1 MNLTQK
7 ILKNH
12 LLKGELVPG
21 EEIAIRIDQTLTQDS
36 TGTMAYLQLE
46 AMGVDRV
53 KTERSM
59 AYIDHNTLQTGFEN
73 ADDHQYITT
82 VAKKHGIYLSKPGNG
97 ICHQVQLERVGKPGR
112 TLLGSDSHTP
122 TGGALGML
130 AIGAG
135 GLDVAVAMGGGA
147 YYLNCPKVVNVHL
160 TGKLPRGVAAKD
172 VILELLRRLT
182 VKGGVGKVM
191 EYTGEGVESLTIP
204 ERATIANMG
213 AELGATTSVFPSD
226 EAARRFLKAQEREED
241 YQPLLADP

>member
-82 VAKKHGIYLSKPGNG
+82 VAKKHGI
-97 ICHQVQLERVGKPGR
+97 
-112 TLLGSDSHTP
+112 
-122 TGGALGML
+122 
-130 AIGAG
+130 
-135 GLDVAVAMGGGA
+135 
-147 YYLNCPKVVNVHL
+147 
-160 TGKLPRGVAAKD
+160 
-172 VILELLRRLT
+172 
-182 VKGGVGKVM
+182 
-191 EYTGEGVESLTIP
+191 
-204 ERATIANMG
+204 
-213 AELGATTSVFPSD
+213 
-226 EAARRFLKAQEREED
+226 
-241 YQPLLADP
+241 

>member
-82 VAKKHGIYLSKPGNG
+82 VAKKHGIYSEQARQRYLSSGAAG
-97 ICHQVQLERVGKPGR
+97 TGAASRAGR
-112 TLLGSDSHTP
+112 CW
-122 TGGALGML
+122 A
-130 AIGAG
+130 AIA
-135 GLDVAVAMGGGA
+135 
-147 YYLNCPKVVNVHL
+147 
-160 TGKLPRGVAAKD
+160 
-172 VILELLRRLT
+172 
-182 VKGGVGKVM
+182 
-191 EYTGEGVESLTIP
+191 IP
-204 ERATIANMG
+204 
-213 AELGATTSVFPSD
+213 PQ
-226 EAARRFLKAQEREED
+226 AARWECW
-241 YQPLLADP
+241 PLARADWTWPWLWAAAHIT

>member
-7 ILKNH
+7 ILKSH

-97 ICHQVQLERVGKPGR
+97 ICHQVQLERIGRPGR
-112 TLLGSDSHTP
+112 TLL
-122 TGGALGML
+122 
-130 AIGAG
+130 AI
-135 GLDVAVAMGGGA
+135 
-147 YYLNCPKVVNVHL
+147 P
-160 TGKLPRGVAAKD
+160 P
-172 VILELLRRLT
+172 
-182 VKGGVGKVM
+182 
-191 EYTGEGVESLTIP
+191 P
-204 ERATIANMG
+204 
-213 AELGATTSVFPSD
+213 
-226 EAARRFLKAQEREED
+226 AARWACWPSAR
-241 YQPLLADP
+241 ADWTWPWPWAAARII